1 MAMDILQHHGGGA
14 WSRYDR
20 DADQWNAITNPEP
33 PVDDAPEVGY
43 YVDPTETFCAFK
55 IGPFATMTEA
65 IARADIE
72 ERYRLARER
81 YERARDAARD
91 ALHGVAAV
99 LTGDET
105 PNYTKAGVLVQELDE
120 ECDAPT
126 ILPQVFETASDYL
139 DRD

>member
-1 MAMDILQHHGGGA
+1 MATDILQHHGGGA

-81 YERARDAARD
+81 YERASRAARD
-91 ALHGVAAV
+91 ALYEVAAV
-99 LTGDET
+99 LTGDEA
-105 PNYTKAGVLVQELDE
+105 PNYTNAVLVRELDE
-120 ECDAPT
+120 ECDNPC
-126 ILPQVFETASDYL
+126 ILPHIFETASDYL